1 MSGSQPGTRKNTIG
15 TWVEDQGGRFIGFWH
30 SGGVMAGDTIL
41 VTGGAGYIG
50 SHACKALAQAG
61 YAPVVYDDLSN
72 GHAEAVRWGP
82 LVRGDVRDADRLA
95 TTMRD
100 HDVSGVIHFAGLIEV
115 GRSVHRPD
123 LYWDCNVNG
132 VAAVLAAMRAADVRR
147 LIFSST
153 AAVYGTPAGPG
164 PIRETD
170 PLSPINPYGD
180 SKLAGER
187 MIAAHCA
194 AFGLEGVALRYFN
207 ASGADMDGELGEA
220 HDPETHLIPLAIEA
234 ALSGATALTVF
245 GADFPTPDGSC
256 VRDYVHVADLARAHV
271 LALGLDVGP
280 GGFEAMNL
288 GRGRGTSV
296 LEVIEAVRRACG
308 RSPAYAVG
316 ARRAGDP
323 PVLVANPERATR
335 RLGWRPE
342 VTDFQTI
349 VDTAVAWR
357 QARRFAHPEP
367 LPSVA

>member
-1 MSGSQPGTRKNTIG
+1 MT
-15 TWVEDQGGRFIGFWH
+15 
-30 SGGVMAGDTIL
+30 GDAIL

-50 SHACKALAQAG
+50 SHTCKALARAG
-61 YAPVVYDDLSN
+61 FRPVVYDDLSN
-72 GHAEAVRWGP
+72 GHAEAIRWGP
-82 LVRGDVRDADRLA
+82 LVQGDVRDGERLA
-95 TTMRD
+95 RAMRD
-100 HDVSGVIHFAGLIEV
+100 HAVKGVIHFAGLIEV
-115 GRSVHRPD
+115 GHSMHRPD
-123 LYWDCNVNG
+123 LYWDCNING
-132 VAAVLAAMRAADVRR
+132 VAGVLSAMRASQVRR

-153 AAVYGTPAGPG
+153 AAVYGTPASLDPL
-164 PIRETD
+164 RETD
-170 PLSPINPYGD
+170 PVNPINPYGD

-207 ASGADMDGELGEA
+207 AAGADPEGELGEA

-234 ALSGATALTVF
+234 ALSGARALTVF
-245 GADFPTPDGSC
+245 GDDFPTPDGSC

-271 LALGLDVGP
+271 LALGLRLGA

-296 LEVIEAVRRACG
+296 REVIEAVRRSCG
-308 RSPAYAVG
+308 RGPTYAVG

-323 PVLVANPERATR
+323 PVLVADPGRAMT

-342 VTDFQTI
+342 ITDFQTI

-357 QARRFAHPEP
+357 RDRRFGHPVP
-367 LPSVA
+367 LSSVA